1 MCWLQDLVVVVD
13 FGDVVWDEV
22 VECVVVFVELLS
34 LFEVD
39 EGKVL
44 VGWIFGLFGMGSL
57 LLLLWMVIWYG
68 IDGVEMWGLFS
79 WFYVGG
85 NFVVY
90 GGVLLLLFDYMFGM
104 ILYVVGWLI
113 SWIVFLYVDY
123 C

>member
-1 MCWLQDLVVVVD
+1 MD